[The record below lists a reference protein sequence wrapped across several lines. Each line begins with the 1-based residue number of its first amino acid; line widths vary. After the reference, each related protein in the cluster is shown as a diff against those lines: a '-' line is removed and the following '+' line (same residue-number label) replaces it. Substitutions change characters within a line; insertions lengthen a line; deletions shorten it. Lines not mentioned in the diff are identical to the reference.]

1 MATKLS
7 RMKRTLA
14 GILSVSTIIS
24 SLAFTST
31 AVSAETASSDDSAA
45 QSESENQSSVSSI
58 EVTGTEGKYSKYY
71 NKYLDENV
79 AKPDKEITIYAAD
92 YTDGVYDGTAFVNP
106 SLSGTT
112 DAEEVAMISNAVQD
126 VGVSGNDGFQGLKGF
141 LAESTEL
148 EAEKLNTIKWKS
160 DKLTLKYEFEVEE
173 TGLYNL
179 EAIYYP
185 ISGNET
191 SNTVLDIGLK
201 LDGEYPFTAAKDLTL
216 DRYWKDESEIKRDS
230 KDNDLRPGQITY
242 DCWVCYPI
250 KDKEGLYNEP
260 YFFYL
265 EKGKHTLEIEG
276 IRTYAVFHSFTFK
289 NYDELID
296 YSAIKPTDEQIEN
309 TPALT
314 SKNEELG
321 TNTIFLQAE
330 EPLYKTASTLYATY
344 DRTTYMTKPNHPTKQ
359 RYNTIGQA
367 TWNKSTQAIT
377 YSFKVEN
384 DGYYRFNFKARQN
397 QMRGFFSNRRIYID
411 GKVPCKELD
420 DVQFIY
426 SSDWYNVTPKD
437 ADGNDIYVY
446 LTAGEEHT
454 ITLEAIPGSIGAVM
468 QRLDDLVLELNQY
481 YRRILMITGPD
492 PDEFNDYFVEKKIP
506 DLIPAFKRIVESLRA
521 EKDSIEQLTK
531 KGSEAAALETMAI
544 YLERCIEHEEDI
556 PIMASSIKDSIS
568 SVSAWM
574 RDYRDQPLEL
584 DYIEIATCHEDFASA
599 TGNFFEEFLFGFN
612 AFIGS
617 FFEDY
622 TVLSDSSATSLDVW
636 VSLARDQA
644 TVVKNLVDNKFNSNP
659 DYNGTQ
665 ASINLVQGS
674 ILEATLAGKG
684 PEIALFIGGD
694 FPIQLAARGLL
705 VDLTQFKDY
714 EKVTQRFADDAMTLY
729 EYNDGTNTGVYGL
742 PVSQTFPMLFYRTD
756 VLNEL
761 GFDGPPQTWDKL
773 IEMLPTLQRKYL
785 DVGLILPQNISS
797 NTFDAGNTFIM
808 LMLQSGQDIYN
819 EDLYSTDYSN
829 LTSDDI
835 KKLSL
840 TNFMTQESINVFT
853 KWTKFY
859 TVFSF
864 DQTFDAFSRFRTGE
878 MPLVIQ
884 PYTFYNQLSVAA
896 PEIKGLWDFT
906 LVPGTKREDGTISH
920 AANSAGS
927 GAIIFNKVSNQS
939 AAWEFIKWF
948 TSTDIQV
955 DYGKQIE
962 ALMGPMG
969 RFDTANTEALVQLPW
984 STAEYEKISAQM
996 SELREVPIIP
1006 ASYAVT
1012 RHVNNAFRMVVND
1025 AGNPRYTLMNYN
1037 DQIKSEIVR
1046 KYQELSSMK
1055 S

>member
-1 MATKLS
+1 MAIRTS
-7 RMKRTLA
+7 RMKRIIA
-14 GILSVSTIIS
+14 GILSVTTIMSSVIIS
-24 SLAFTST
+24 TPA
-31 AVSAETASSDDSAA
+31 ASAEET
-45 QSESENQSSVSSI
+45 QSSTTTGSSGAANLGI
-58 EVTGTEGKYSKYY
+58 TGTEGKYSTYY
-71 NKYLDENV
+71 NEYLGQGV
-79 AKPDKEITIYAAD
+79 KKPDKEITIYAAD
-92 YTDGVYDGTAFVNP
+92 YTGGTIDGTAFKKGASDVA
-106 SLSGTT
+106 SLNASLEDIAGSG
-112 DAEEVAMISNAVQD
+112 
-126 VGVSGNDGFQGLKGF
+126 DGYQSLKNF
-141 LAESTEL
+141 LADETEL
-148 EAEKLNTIKWKS
+148 ETSRYDTIKWKN
-160 DKLTLKYEFEVEE
+160 DKLTLTYKFTVPE

-185 ISGNET
+185 VSGTET

-216 DRYWKDESEIKRDS
+216 DRYWKDESEIKRDG

-242 DCWVCYPI
+242 DCWVKYPI
-250 KDKEGLYNEP
+250 KDKEGLYNDP

-265 EKGKHTLEIEG
+265 EKGEHTLEIEG
-276 IRTYAVFHSFTFK
+276 IRTYGVFHSFTFK
-289 NYDELID
+289 NYDELVS
-296 YSAIKPTDEQIEN
+296 YESIKPTDDEIQN

-344 DRTTYMTKPNHPTKQ
+344 DRTTYMTNPSHPTKQ
-359 RYNTIGQA
+359 RYNTVGQA

-411 GKVPCKELD
+411 GEVPCKELD
-420 DVQFIY
+420 DVQFVY
-426 SSDWYNVTPKD
+426 SPDWQAVTPKD
-437 ADGNDIYVY
+437 EAGNDIYVY
-446 LTAGEEHT
+446 LTAGVEHT
-454 ITLEAIPGSIGAVM
+454 ITMEAIPGSIGEVM
-468 QRLDDLVLELNQY
+468 QRLDDLILELNQY

-506 DLIPAFKRIVESLRA
+506 ELIPAFERIVKSLRA
-521 EKDSIEQLTK
+521 EKEGIEKLTK

-544 YLERCIEHEEDI
+544 YLERCIEKQEDI
-556 PIMASSIKDSIS
+556 PIMAASIKDSIS

-584 DYIEIATCHEDFASA
+584 DYIEIATCHENFSSAS
-599 TGNFFEEFLFGFN
+599 GNFFSEFLFGFN
-612 AFIGS
+612 SFIGS

-659 DYNGTQ
+659 KFNGTQ

-705 VDLTQFKDY
+705 VDITQFKDY
-714 EKVTQRFADDAMTLY
+714 DQVTKRFADDAMTLY
-729 EYNDGTNTGVYGL
+729 EYNDGTKTGVYGL
-742 PVSQTFPMLFYRTD
+742 PVSQNFPMLFYRTD
-756 VLNEL
+756 VLEEL
-761 GFDGPPQTWDKL
+761 GFEGPPKTWDEL

-797 NTFDAGNTFIM
+797 NTFDLGNTFVL
-808 LMLQSGQDIYN
+808 LMLQSGQDLYN
-819 EDLYSTDYSN
+819 EDLYSTDYSQIK
-829 LTSDDI
+829 TSDI
-835 KKLSL
+835 KNLNL
-840 TNFMTQESINVFT
+840 TNFMTQDSIQAFT

-884 PYTFYNQLSVAA
+884 AYTFYNQLSVAA

-906 LVPGTKREDGTISH
+906 TVPGTVREDGTVSR
-920 AANSAGS
+920 AANSAGA
-927 GAIIFNKVSNQS
+927 GAIIFNKVSNQA

-948 TSTDIQV
+948 TDTDTQV

-969 RFDTANTEALVQLPW
+969 RFDTANVDALEQLPW
-984 STAEYEKISAQM
+984 STAEYEKISAQQ

-1025 AGNPRYTLMNYN
+1025 AGNPRYTLMSYN

-1055 S
+1055 

>member
-1 MATKLS
+1 M
-7 RMKRTLA
+7 
-14 GILSVSTIIS
+14 
-24 SLAFTST
+24 
-31 AVSAETASSDDSAA
+31 D
-45 QSESENQSSVSSI
+45 
-58 EVTGTEGKYSKYY
+58 GKYSKYY
-71 NKYLDENV
+71 NDYLNQGV
-79 AKPDKEITIYAAD
+79 KKPDKEITIYASD
-92 YTDGVYDGTAFVNP
+92 YTGGSIDGEAFQK
-106 SLSGTT
+106 GAT
-112 DAEEVAMISNAVQD
+112 DEAITNAVETIKD
-126 VGVSGNDGFQGLKGF
+126 SNGFQNLKNF
-141 LAESTEL
+141 LAENTEL
-148 EAEKLNTIKWKS
+148 ETSKYETIKWKD
-160 DKLTLKYEFEVEE
+160 DKLTLTYKFTVAE

-185 ISGNET
+185 ISGKET

-216 DRYWKDESEIKRDS
+216 DRYWKDESEIKRDG

-242 DCWVCYPI
+242 DCWVKYPI
-250 KDKEGLYNEP
+250 KDKEGLYNDP

-265 EKGKHTLEIEG
+265 EKGEHTLEIEG
-276 IRTYAVFHSFTFK
+276 IRTYGVFHSFTFK
-289 NYDELID
+289 NYDELPS
-296 YSAIKPTDEQIEN
+296 YESIKPSEEDIQN

-321 TNTIFLQAE
+321 SNTIFLQAE

-344 DRTTYMTKPNHPTKQ
+344 DRTTYMTNPSHPTKQ
-359 RYNTIGQA
+359 RYNTVGQA

-420 DVQFIY
+420 DVQFVY
-426 SSDWYNVTPKD
+426 SPDWQAVTPKD
-437 ADGNDIYVY
+437 EAGNDIY
-446 LTAGEEHT
+446 LFLKAGVEHT
-454 ITLEAIPGSIGAVM
+454 ITMEAIPGSIGAVM

-481 YRRILMITGPD
+481 YRRILMITGPK

-506 DLIPAFKRIVESLRA
+506 DLIPAFERIVKSLRA
-521 EKDSIEQLTK
+521 EKEGIEKLTK

-544 YLERCIEHEEDI
+544 YLEKCIKDKEDI
-556 PIMASSIKDSIS
+556 PIMAASIKDSIS

-584 DYIEIATCHEDFASA
+584 DYLEIATCHESFSA
-599 TGNFFEEFLFGFN
+599 PQGNFFSEFLFGFN
-612 AFIGS
+612 SFIGS

-659 DYNGTQ
+659 KFNGTQ

-705 VDLTQFKDY
+705 VDVTQFKDY
-714 EKVTQRFADDAMTLY
+714 EEVTKRFADDAMTLY
-729 EYNDGTNTGVYGL
+729 EYNDGTKTGVYGL
-742 PVSQTFPMLFYRTD
+742 PVSQNFPMLFYRTD
-756 VLNEL
+756 VLEEL
-761 GFDGPPQTWDKL
+761 GFEGPPKTWDEL

-797 NTFDAGNTFIM
+797 NTFDLGNTFVM
-808 LMLQSGQDIYN
+808 LMLQSGQDLYN
-819 EDLYSTDYSN
+819 EDLYTTDYSQIK
-829 LTSDDI
+829 TSDI
-835 KKLSL
+835 KSLNL
-840 TNFMTQESINVFT
+840 TNFMTQDSIKVFE

-884 PYTFYNQLSVAA
+884 AYTFYNQLSVAA

-906 LVPGTKREDGTISH
+906 VVPGTVRADGTISH
-920 AANSAGS
+920 AANSAGA
-927 GAIIFNKVSNQS
+927 GAVIFNKVSNQA
-939 AAWEFIKWF
+939 AAWEFVKWF
-948 TSTDIQV
+948 TETDTQI

-969 RFDTANTEALVQLPW
+969 RFDTANVDALDQLPW
-984 STAEYEKISAQM
+984 STEEYEKISTQQA
-996 SELREVPIIP
+996 ELREVPIIP

-1025 AGNPRYTLMNYN
+1025 AGNPRYTLMSYN

-1055 S
+1055 

>member
-1 MATKLS
+1 MVMS
-7 RMKRTLA
+7 
-14 GILSVSTIIS
+14 SVIIS
-24 SLAFTST
+24 VPA
-31 AVSAETASSDDSAA
+31 ASAEET
-45 QSESENQSSVSSI
+45 QSSTTTGSSGTSNVQI
-58 EVTGTEGKYSKYY
+58 TGTEGKYSTYY
-71 NKYLDENV
+71 NEYLAQGV

-92 YTDGVYDGTAFVNP
+92 YTGGTIDGTAFTK
-106 SLSGTT
+106 GTS
-112 DAEEVAMISNAVQD
+112 DAVLLGAITSAVETIK
-126 VGVSGNDGFQGLKGF
+126 GNEGYQNLKGF
-141 LAESTEL
+141 LAEETEL
-148 EAEKLNTIKWKS
+148 ETNRYETIKWRN
-160 DKLTLKYEFEVEE
+160 DKLTLTYKFTVPE

-185 ISGNET
+185 ISGTET

-216 DRYWKDESEIKRDS
+216 DRYWKDESKIERDD

-242 DCWVCYPI
+242 DCWVKYPI
-250 KDKEGLYNEP
+250 KDKEGLYNDP

-265 EKGKHTLEIEG
+265 EKGEHTLEIEG
-276 IRTYAVFHSFTFK
+276 IRTYGVFHSFTFK
-289 NYDELID
+289 NYDELVS
-296 YSAIKPTDEQIEN
+296 YESIKPTEDQIQN

-321 TNTIFLQAE
+321 SNTIFLQAE

-344 DRTTYMTKPNHPTKQ
+344 DRTTYMTNPSHPTKQ
-359 RYNTIGQA
+359 RYNTVGQA

-411 GKVPCKELD
+411 GAVPCKELD
-420 DVQFIY
+420 DVQFVY
-426 SSDWYNVTPKD
+426 SPDWQSVTPKD
-437 ADGNDIYVY
+437 EAGNDIYIY

-454 ITLEAIPGSIGAVM
+454 ITLEAIPGSIGEVM

-506 DLIPAFKRIVESLRA
+506 DLIPAFERIVKELRA
-521 EKDSIEQLTK
+521 EKEGIEKLTK

-544 YLERCIEHEEDI
+544 YLERCIEKEEDI
-556 PIMASSIKDSIS
+556 PIMAASIKDSIS

-584 DYIEIATCHEDFASA
+584 DYIEIATCHEDFSGA
-599 TGNFFEEFLFGFN
+599 TGNFFSEFLFGFN
-612 AFIGS
+612 SFIGS

-659 DYNGTQ
+659 EYNGTQ

-705 VDLTQFKDY
+705 VDITQFKDY
-714 EKVTQRFADDAMTLY
+714 EQVTRRFADDAMTLY
-729 EYNDGTNTGVYGL
+729 EYNDGTTTGVYGL
-742 PVSQTFPMLFYRTD
+742 PVSQNFPMLFYRTD
-756 VLNEL
+756 VLEEL
-761 GFDGPPQTWDKL
+761 GFEGPPETWDKL

-785 DVGLILPQNISS
+785 DVGLILPANISS
-797 NTFDAGNTFIM
+797 NTFDLGNTFVM
-808 LMLQSGQDIYN
+808 LMLQSGQDLYN
-819 EDLYSTDYSN
+819 EDLYSTDYSTVK
-829 LTSDDI
+829 TSDI
-835 KKLSL
+835 KNLNL
-840 TNFMTQESINVFT
+840 TNFMSQDSIKVFE

-864 DQTFDAFSRFRTGE
+864 DQAFDAFSRFRTGE

-884 PYTFYNQLSVAA
+884 SYTFYNQLSVAA

-906 LVPGTKREDGTISH
+906 IVPGTEREDGTISH
-920 AANSAGS
+920 AANSAGA
-927 GAIIFNKVSNQS
+927 GAIIFSKVSNQA
-939 AAWEFIKWF
+939 AAWDFIKWF
-948 TSTDIQV
+948 TSTDIQI

-969 RFDTANTEALVQLPW
+969 RFDTANVEALEQLPW
-984 STAEYEKISAQM
+984 STAEYEKISAQQA
-996 SELREVPIIP
+996 ELREVPIIP

-1012 RHVNNAFRMVVND
+1012 RHINNAFRAVVND
-1025 AGNPRYTLMNYN
+1025 AGNPRYTLMSYN

-1055 S
+1055 

>member
-1 MATKLS
+1 MAIRTS
-7 RMKRTLA
+7 RMKRIIA
-14 GILSVSTIIS
+14 GMLSATTIMSSVIIS
-24 SLAFTST
+24 VPA
-31 AVSAETASSDDSAA
+31 ASAEET
-45 QSESENQSSVSSI
+45 QSGTTTTGSSVSSI
-58 EVTGTEGKYSKYY
+58 EIAGIDGKYSKYY
-71 NKYLDENV
+71 NDYLNQGV
-79 AKPDKEITIYAAD
+79 KKPDKEITIYAAD
-92 YTDGVYDGTAFVNP
+92 YTGGSIDGETFQKGA
-106 SLSGTT
+106 T
-112 DAEEVAMISNAVQD
+112 DEAITNAVETIKD
-126 VGVSGNDGFQGLKGF
+126 SNGFQNLKNF
-141 LAESTEL
+141 LEEETWLDTTNL
-148 EAEKLNTIKWKS
+148 ETIKWKD
-160 DKLTLKYEFEVEE
+160 DKLTLTYKFTVDE

-185 ISGNET
+185 ISGKET

-216 DRYWKDESEIKRDS
+216 DRYWKDESEIKRDG
-230 KDNDLRPGQITY
+230 KDNDLRPGQVTY
-242 DCWVCYPI
+242 DCWVKYPI
-250 KDKEGLYNEP
+250 KDKEGLYNDP

-265 EKGKHTLEIEG
+265 EKGEHTLEIEG
-276 IRTYAVFHSFTFK
+276 IRTYGVFHSFTFK
-289 NYDELID
+289 NYDELPS
-296 YSAIKPTDEQIEN
+296 YESIKPSEEEIQN

-344 DRTTYMTKPNHPTKQ
+344 DRTTYMTNPSHPTKQ
-359 RYNTIGQA
+359 RYNTVGQA

-411 GKVPCKELD
+411 GVVPCKELD
-420 DVQFIY
+420 DVQFVY
-426 SSDWYNVTPKD
+426 SPDWQAVTPKD
-437 ADGNDIYVY
+437 EAGNDIYIF
-446 LTAGEEHT
+446 LKAGVEHT
-454 ITLEAIPGSIGAVM
+454 ITMEAIPGSIGAVM

-481 YRRILMITGPD
+481 YRRILMITGPN

-506 DLIPAFKRIVESLRA
+506 DLIPAFERIVKSLRA
-521 EKDSIEQLTK
+521 EKEGIEKLTK

-544 YLERCIEHEEDI
+544 YLERCIEKQEDI
-556 PIMASSIKDSIS
+556 PIMAASIKDSIS

-584 DYIEIATCHEDFASA
+584 DYLEIATCHESFSA
-599 TGNFFEEFLFGFN
+599 PQGNFFSEFLFGFN
-612 AFIGS
+612 SFIGS

-659 DYNGTQ
+659 KFNGTQ

-705 VDLTQFKDY
+705 IDVTQFKDY
-714 EKVTQRFADDAMTLY
+714 EEVTKRFADDAMTLY
-729 EYNDGTNTGVYGL
+729 EYNDGTKTGVYGL
-742 PVSQTFPMLFYRTD
+742 PVSQNFPMLFYRTD
-756 VLNEL
+756 VLEEL
-761 GFDGPPQTWDKL
+761 GFEGPPKTWDEL

-797 NTFDAGNTFIM
+797 NTFDLGNTFVM
-808 LMLQSGQDIYN
+808 LMLQSGQDLYN
-819 EDLYSTDYSN
+819 EDLYTTDYSSIK
-829 LTSDDI
+829 TSDI
-835 KKLSL
+835 KDLNL
-840 TNFMTQESINVFT
+840 TNFMTQDSIKVFE

-884 PYTFYNQLSVAA
+884 AYTFYNQLSVAA

-906 LVPGTKREDGTISH
+906 VVPGTVRADGTISH
-920 AANSAGS
+920 AANSAGA
-927 GAIIFNKVSNQS
+927 GAVIFNKVSNQA
-939 AAWEFIKWF
+939 AAWEFVKWF
-948 TSTDIQV
+948 TETDTQV

-969 RFDTANTEALVQLPW
+969 RFDTANVDALEQLPW
-984 STAEYEKISAQM
+984 STEEYEKISTQQA
-996 SELREVPIIP
+996 ELREVPIIP

-1025 AGNPRYTLMNYN
+1025 AGNPRYTLMSYN
-1037 DQIKSEIVR
+1037 DQIKSEVVR

-1055 S
+1055 

>member
-1 MATKLS
+1 MATKQS
-7 RMKRTLA
+7 RMKRILA
-14 GILSVSTIIS
+14 GILSFSAIVSSVT
-24 SLAFTST
+24 FTST
-31 AVSAETASSDDSAA
+31 AVSADEANSDNSAT
-45 QSESENQSSVSSI
+45 QSENASSVSKV

-71 NKYLDENV
+71 NKYLAEG
-79 AKPDKEITIYAAD
+79 AKKPDKEITIYASD
-92 YTDGVYDGTAFVNP
+92 YVSGKLGDITFGNGNVASEDIPAVSAALQTIGT
-106 SLSGTT
+106 
-112 DAEEVAMISNAVQD
+112 
-126 VGVSGNDGFQGLKGF
+126 SGNDGFNGLKAF
-141 LAESTEL
+141 LTQNTGLPTDSASL
-148 EAEKLNTIKWKS
+148 ETIKWRD
-160 DKLTLKYEFEVEE
+160 DKLALTYEFEVQES
-173 TGLYNL
+173 GFYNL

-185 ISGNET
+185 ISGTET
-191 SNTVLDIGLK
+191 SNTVVDVGLK
-201 LDGEYPFTAAKDLTL
+201 LDGDYPFSAAKDLVL

-230 KDNDLRPGQITY
+230 KDNDLRPGQVTY
-242 DCWVCYPI
+242 DCWVKYPV
-250 KDKEGLYNEP
+250 KDREGLYNEP

-265 EKGKHTLEIEG
+265 EKGKHTMELEG
-276 IRTYAVFHSFTFK
+276 IRTYGVFHSFTFK
-289 NYDELID
+289 NYDELSS
-296 YSAIKPTDEQIEN
+296 YEKPSDEDIQN

-314 SKNEELG
+314 AKNEELG

-344 DRTTYMTKPNHPTKQ
+344 DRTTYMTNPNHPTKQ
-359 RYNTIGQA
+359 RYNTVGQA
-367 TWNKSTQAIT
+367 TWNKATQAIT

-411 GKVPCKELD
+411 GKVPCKEMD
-420 DVQFIY
+420 NVRFIY
-426 SSDWYNVTPKD
+426 SSDWYNITPQD
-437 ADGNDIYVY
+437 EEGNDIYVY

-454 ITLEAIPGSIGAVM
+454 LTLEAIPGSIGAVM

-506 DLIPAFKRIVESLRA
+506 DLIPSFERIVNSLRE
-521 EKDSIEQLTK
+521 EKNGIEKLTK

-544 YLERCIEHEEDI
+544 YLERCIEKPVEI
-556 PIMASSIKDSIS
+556 PMMAASIKDSIS

-584 DYIEIATCHEDFASA
+584 DYIEIATCHEDFSPA
-599 TGNFFEEFLFGFN
+599 TGNFFSEFLFGFN
-612 AFIGS
+612 SFIGS

-622 TVLSDSSATSLDVW
+622 TVLSDQSATSLDVW

-659 DYNGTQ
+659 EYNGTQ

-714 EKVTQRFADDAMTLY
+714 ERVTKRFAEDAMTLY
-729 EYNDGTNTGVYGL
+729 EYNDGNSLGVYGL
-742 PVSQTFPMLFYRTD
+742 PVSQNYPMMFYRTD
-756 VLNEL
+756 VLDEL
-761 GFDGPPQTWDKL
+761 GFDGPPETWDEL
-773 IEMLPTLQRKYL
+773 ITMLPTLQRKYL

-797 NTFDAGNTFIM
+797 NTFDAGNTFVM
-808 LMLQSGQDIYN
+808 MMLQSGQDIYN
-819 EDLYSTDYSN
+819 EDIYSTDYSN
-829 LTSDDI
+829 VSPADI
-835 KKLSL
+835 KNLNL

-896 PEIKGLWDFT
+896 PEIKGLWNFT
-906 LVPGTKREDGTISH
+906 VVPGTQREDGTISH

-927 GAIIFNKVSNQS
+927 GAIIFNKVTNQS

-948 TSTDIQV
+948 TSKDIQI

-969 RFDTANTEALVQLPW
+969 RFDTANVEALDQLPW
-984 STAEYEKISAQM
+984 SNAEHEKIAAQM

-1046 KYQELSSMK
+1046 KYQELSSIK

>member
-1 MATKLS
+1 MARKIKL
-7 RMKRTLA
+7 KRILA
-14 GILSVSTIIS
+14 GVLSCATMITAVSVNM
-24 SLAFTST
+24 T
-31 AVSAETASSDDSAA
+31 AVSADEAGSSSATQSDS
-45 QSESENQSSVSSI
+45 SGSVEI
-58 EVTGTEGKYSKYY
+58 TGTEGKYSTYY
-71 NKYLDENV
+71 NEYVAQGV
-79 AKPDKEITIYAAD
+79 AKPDKEITIYATD
-92 YTDGVYDGTAFVNP
+92 YV
-106 SLSGTT
+106 SGTLGDITFGDAASDKDEEIDKALTTVSNFENLSQFLT
-112 DAEEVAMISNAVQD
+112 DSTD
-126 VGVSGNDGFQGLKGF
+126 LKTDKHD
-141 LAESTEL
+141 S
-148 EAEKLNTIKWKS
+148 IKWMN
-160 DKLTLKYEFEVEE
+160 DRLTLTYEFEVSE

-185 ISGNET
+185 IEGDET
-191 SNTVLDIGLK
+191 SNTVVDVGLK
-201 LDGEYPFTAAKDLTL
+201 LDGEYPFTATKDLTL
-216 DRYWKDESEIKRDS
+216 DRYWQDESEIKRDP

-242 DCWVCYPI
+242 DCWICYPI

-276 IRTYAVFHSFTFK
+276 IRTYGVFHSFTFK
-289 NYDELID
+289 NYDEVGD
-296 YSAIKPTDEQIEN
+296 YSDIMPTQDQIN
-309 TPALT
+309 STPALT
-314 SKNEELG
+314 IPNELG
-321 TNTIFLQAE
+321 NNTILLQAE
-330 EPLYKTASTLYATY
+330 KPSYKTASTLYATY
-344 DRTTYMTKPNHPTKQ
+344 DRTTYMTSPNHPTKQ
-359 RYNTIGQA
+359 RYNTVGQA
-367 TWNKSTQAIT
+367 TWNKATQAIT
-377 YSFKVEN
+377 YSFKVPN
-384 DGYYRFNFKARQN
+384 DGYYRFSFKARQN

-411 GKVPCKELD
+411 GEVPCKELD

-426 SSDWYNVTPKD
+426 SPDWYALTPKD
-437 ADGNDIYVY
+437 ASGNDIYVY

-468 QRLDDLVLELNQY
+468 QRLDDLILELNQY

-492 PDEFNDYFVEKKIP
+492 PDEFNDYFVERKIP
-506 DLIPAFKRIVESLRA
+506 DLIPSFERIVKSLRE
-521 EKDSIEQLTK
+521 EKNSIEELTK

-544 YLERCIEHEEDI
+544 YLERCIEHQEDI

-584 DYIEIATCHEDFASA
+584 DYIEIGTVHETFNPA
-599 TGNFFEEFLFGFN
+599 TGNFFSEFVFGFN

-622 TVLSDSSATSLDVW
+622 TVLSDSSATALDVW

-659 DYNGTQ
+659 EFNGTQ

-705 VDLTQFKDY
+705 VDLTQFRDY
-714 EKVTQRFADDAMTLY
+714 EQVTERFADDAMTLY
-729 EYNDGTNTGVYGL
+729 EYHDGNKVGVYGL
-742 PVSQTFPMLFYRTD
+742 PVSQNFPMLFYRTD
-756 VLNEL
+756 VLEEL
-761 GFDGPPQTWDKL
+761 GFDGPPKTWDEL
-773 IEMLPTLQRKYL
+773 ITMLPTLQRKYL

-797 NTFDAGNTFIM
+797 NTFDAGNTFIL
-808 LMLQSGQDIYN
+808 LMLQTGQDIYN
-819 EDLYSTDYSN
+819 EDIYSTDYSQIE
-829 LTSDDI
+829 TSDI
-835 KKLSL
+835 KNLNL
-840 TNFMTQESINVFT
+840 TNFMTQDSIKAFE

-884 PYTFYNQLSVAA
+884 AYTFYNQLSVAA

-906 LVPGTKREDGTISH
+906 VIPGTVKEDGTINH
-920 AANSAGS
+920 TANSAGS
-927 GAIIFNKVSNQS
+927 GAVIFSKVSNQN
-939 AAWEFIKWF
+939 AAWEFVKWF

-969 RFDTANTEALVQLPW
+969 RFDTANKEALVQLPW
-984 STAEYEKISAQM
+984 STIEYEKIASQM
-996 SELREVPIIP
+996 SQLREVPIIP
-1006 ASYAVT
+1006 ASYATT
-1012 RHVNNAFRMVVND
+1012 RHINNAFRQVVND
-1025 AGNPRYTLMNYN
+1025 AGNPRYTLMSYN

-1046 KYQELSSMK
+1046 KYQELSGFGS
-1055 S
+1055 

>member
-1 MATKLS
+1 MAIRTSRTKRIIAGMLS
-7 RMKRTLA
+7 ATTIMS
-14 GILSVSTIIS
+14 SVIIS
-24 SLAFTST
+24 VPA
-31 AVSAETASSDDSAA
+31 ASAEET
-45 QSESENQSSVSSI
+45 QSGTTTTGSSVSSI
-58 EVTGTEGKYSKYY
+58 EIAGIDGKYSKYY
-71 NKYLDENV
+71 NDYLNQGV
-79 AKPDKEITIYAAD
+79 KKPDKEITIYASD
-92 YTDGVYDGTAFVNP
+92 YTGGSIDGEAFQK
-106 SLSGTT
+106 GAT
-112 DAEEVAMISNAVQD
+112 DEAITNAVETIKD
-126 VGVSGNDGFQGLKGF
+126 SNGFQNLKNF
-141 LAESTEL
+141 LAENTEY
-148 EAEKLNTIKWKS
+148 ETIKWKD
-160 DKLTLKYEFEVEE
+160 DKLTLTYKFTVAE

-185 ISGNET
+185 ISGKET

-216 DRYWKDESEIKRDS
+216 DRYWKDESEIKRDG

-242 DCWVCYPI
+242 DCWVKYPI
-250 KDKEGLYNEP
+250 KDKEGLYNDP

-265 EKGKHTLEIEG
+265 EKGEHTLEIEG
-276 IRTYAVFHSFTFK
+276 IRTYGVFHSFTFK
-289 NYDELID
+289 NYDELPS
-296 YSAIKPTDEQIEN
+296 YESIKPSEEDIQN

-321 TNTIFLQAE
+321 SNTIFLQAE

-344 DRTTYMTKPNHPTKQ
+344 DRTTYMTNPSHPTKQ
-359 RYNTIGQA
+359 RYNTVGQA

-420 DVQFIY
+420 DVQFVY
-426 SSDWYNVTPKD
+426 SPDWQAVTPKD
-437 ADGNDIYVY
+437 EAGNDIY
-446 LTAGEEHT
+446 LFLKAGVEHT
-454 ITLEAIPGSIGAVM
+454 ITMEAIPGSIGAVM

-481 YRRILMITGPD
+481 YRRILMITGPK

-506 DLIPAFKRIVESLRA
+506 DLIPAFERIVKSLRA
-521 EKDSIEQLTK
+521 EKEGIEKLTK

-544 YLERCIEHEEDI
+544 YLEKCIKDKEDI
-556 PIMASSIKDSIS
+556 PIMAASIKDSIS

-584 DYIEIATCHEDFASA
+584 DYLEIATCHESFSA
-599 TGNFFEEFLFGFN
+599 PQGNFFSEFLFGFN
-612 AFIGS
+612 SFIGS

-659 DYNGTQ
+659 KFNGTQ

-705 VDLTQFKDY
+705 VDVTQFKDY
-714 EKVTQRFADDAMTLY
+714 EEVTKRFADDAMTLY
-729 EYNDGTNTGVYGL
+729 EYNDGTKTGVYGL
-742 PVSQTFPMLFYRTD
+742 PVSQNFPMLFYRTD
-756 VLNEL
+756 VLEEL
-761 GFDGPPQTWDKL
+761 GFEGPPKTWDEL

-797 NTFDAGNTFIM
+797 NTFDLGNTFVM
-808 LMLQSGQDIYN
+808 LMLQSGQDLYN
-819 EDLYSTDYSN
+819 EDLYTTDYSQIK
-829 LTSDDI
+829 TSDI
-835 KKLSL
+835 KSLNL
-840 TNFMTQESINVFT
+840 TNFMTQDSIKVFE

-884 PYTFYNQLSVAA
+884 AYTFYNQLSVAA

-906 LVPGTKREDGTISH
+906 VVPGTVRADGTISH
-920 AANSAGS
+920 AANSAGA
-927 GAIIFNKVSNQS
+927 GAVIFNKVSNQA
-939 AAWEFIKWF
+939 AAWEFVKWF
-948 TSTDIQV
+948 TETDTQI

-969 RFDTANTEALVQLPW
+969 RFDTANVDALDQLPW
-984 STAEYEKISAQM
+984 STEEYEKISTQQA
-996 SELREVPIIP
+996 ELREVPIIP

-1025 AGNPRYTLMNYN
+1025 AGNPRYTLMSYN

-1055 S
+1055 

>member
-141 LAESTEL
+141 LAERTEL

-568 SVSAWM
+568 SVPAWM

>member
-1 MATKLS
+1 MAIRTS
-7 RMKRTLA
+7 RMKRIIA
-14 GILSVSTIIS
+14 GMLSATTIMSSVIIS
-24 SLAFTST
+24 VPA
-31 AVSAETASSDDSAA
+31 ASAEET
-45 QSESENQSSVSSI
+45 QSGTTTTGSSVSSI
-58 EVTGTEGKYSKYY
+58 EIAGIDGKYSKYY
-71 NKYLDENV
+71 NDYLNQGV
-79 AKPDKEITIYAAD
+79 KKPDKEITIYASD
-92 YTDGVYDGTAFVNP
+92 YTGGSIDGEAFQK
-106 SLSGTT
+106 GAT
-112 DAEEVAMISNAVQD
+112 DEAITKAVETIKDSN
-126 VGVSGNDGFQGLKGF
+126 GFQNLKNF
-141 LAESTEL
+141 LAENTEL
-148 EAEKLNTIKWKS
+148 ETSKYETIKWKD
-160 DKLTLKYEFEVEE
+160 DKLTLTYKFTVAE

-185 ISGNET
+185 ISGKET

-216 DRYWKDESEIKRDS
+216 DRYWKDESEIKRDG
-230 KDNDLRPGQITY
+230 KDNDLRPGQVTY
-242 DCWVCYPI
+242 DCWVKYPI
-250 KDKEGLYNEP
+250 KDKEGLYNDP

-265 EKGKHTLEIEG
+265 EKGEHTLEIEG
-276 IRTYAVFHSFTFK
+276 IRTYGVFHSFTFK
-289 NYDELID
+289 NYDELPS
-296 YSAIKPTDEQIEN
+296 YESIKPSEEDIQN

-321 TNTIFLQAE
+321 SNTIFLQAE

-344 DRTTYMTKPNHPTKQ
+344 DRTTYMTNPSHPTKQ
-359 RYNTIGQA
+359 RYNTVGQA

-411 GKVPCKELD
+411 GEVPCKELD
-420 DVQFIY
+420 DVQFVY
-426 SSDWYNVTPKD
+426 SPDWQAVTPKD
-437 ADGNDIYVY
+437 EAGNDIYIF
-446 LTAGEEHT
+446 LKAGVEHT
-454 ITLEAIPGSIGAVM
+454 ITMEAIPGSIGAVM

-481 YRRILMITGPD
+481 YRRILMITGPN

-506 DLIPAFKRIVESLRA
+506 DLIPAFERIVKSLRA
-521 EKDSIEQLTK
+521 EKEGIEKLTK

-544 YLERCIEHEEDI
+544 YLERCIEKQEDI
-556 PIMASSIKDSIS
+556 PIMAASIKDSIS

-584 DYIEIATCHEDFASA
+584 DYLEIATCHESFSA
-599 TGNFFEEFLFGFN
+599 PQGNFFSEFLFGFN
-612 AFIGS
+612 SFIGS

-659 DYNGTQ
+659 KFNGTQ

-705 VDLTQFKDY
+705 VDVTQFKDY
-714 EKVTQRFADDAMTLY
+714 EEVTKRFADDAMTLY
-729 EYNDGTNTGVYGL
+729 EYNDGTKTGVYGL
-742 PVSQTFPMLFYRTD
+742 PVSQNFPMLFYRTD
-756 VLNEL
+756 VLEEL
-761 GFDGPPQTWDKL
+761 GFEGPPETWDQL

-797 NTFDAGNTFIM
+797 NTFDLGNTFVM
-808 LMLQSGQDIYN
+808 LMLQSGQDLYN
-819 EDLYSTDYSN
+819 EDLYTTDYSQIK
-829 LTSDDI
+829 TSDI
-835 KKLSL
+835 KSLNL
-840 TNFMTQESINVFT
+840 TNFMTQDSIKVFE

-884 PYTFYNQLSVAA
+884 AYTFYNQLSVAA

-906 LVPGTKREDGTISH
+906 VVPGTVRADGTISH
-920 AANSAGS
+920 AANSAGA
-927 GAIIFNKVSNQS
+927 GAVIFNKVSNQA
-939 AAWEFIKWF
+939 AAWEFVKWF
-948 TSTDIQV
+948 TETDTQV

-969 RFDTANTEALVQLPW
+969 RFDTANVNALEQLPW
-984 STAEYEKISAQM
+984 STEEYEKISAQQA
-996 SELREVPIIP
+996 ELREVPIIP

-1025 AGNPRYTLMNYN
+1025 AGNPRYTLMSYN
-1037 DQIKSEIVR
+1037 DQIKSEVVR

-1055 S
+1055 